1 MTKAQRIAALK
12 LEYPTIRVGSE
23 ETGYTELD
31 ETEYAD
37 MINSWAESAIA
48 KEAEAAYELEKE
60 NARLAILEKLG
71 VTSDEVD
78 LLLK

>member
-31 ETEYAD
+31 EKEYAD

>member
-31 ETEYAD
+31 EKEYDD

-48 KEAEAAYELEKE
+48 KEAEAAYEIDKE

-71 VTSDEVD
+71 ITSDEVD

>member
-31 ETEYAD
+31 EKEYAE

-48 KEAEAAYELEKE
+48 KEAEAAYELDKE

>member
-31 ETEYAD
+31 EKEYAE

-48 KEAEAAYELEKE
+48 KEAEAAYKLEKE